1 MSRAALVKHVL
12 LTSAGALGYRG
23 DDAEQEAQGEHGVE
37 GGVHVI
43 HIELSRFDY

>member
-1 MSRAALVKHVL
+1 VSRSALVTHVR
-12 LTSAGALGYRG
+12 LTSAGSFGYRG
-23 DDAEQEAQGEHGVE
+23 DDSEQETQGEHGVE